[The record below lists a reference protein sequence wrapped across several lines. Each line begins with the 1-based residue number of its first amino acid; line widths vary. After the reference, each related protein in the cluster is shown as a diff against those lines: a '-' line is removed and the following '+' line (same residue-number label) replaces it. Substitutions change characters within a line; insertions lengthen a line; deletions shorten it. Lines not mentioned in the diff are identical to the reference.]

1 MKYPDLSKE
10 SINFIIENRKNQD
23 SELFNTCDKYI
34 LHNKKKLIMIE
45 QIRNKFPLSFV
56 EAELELDKDGI
67 NIDATMKR
75 LSTEFSKIK
84 SKGKGKLKTD

>member
-10 SINFIIENRKNQD
+10 SINFIIENKKNQN
-23 SELFNTCDKYI
+23 SELFDTCDKYI
-34 LHNKKKLIMIE
+34 LNNKKKLIMIE